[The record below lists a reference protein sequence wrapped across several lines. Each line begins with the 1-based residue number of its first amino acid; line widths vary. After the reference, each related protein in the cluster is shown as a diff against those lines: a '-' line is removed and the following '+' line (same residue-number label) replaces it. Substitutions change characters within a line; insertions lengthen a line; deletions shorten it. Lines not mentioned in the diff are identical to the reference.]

1 MVSESLSGGDG
12 SDVDCRRRLP
22 ISSGGKD
29 KLYGFAI
36 VQRTYEIGMYFAH
49 CASLFIV
56 L

>member
-1 MVSESLSGGDG
+1 
-12 SDVDCRRRLP
+12 LP
-22 ISSGGKD
+22 ISSGGED

-49 CASLFIV
+49 ASLFIV